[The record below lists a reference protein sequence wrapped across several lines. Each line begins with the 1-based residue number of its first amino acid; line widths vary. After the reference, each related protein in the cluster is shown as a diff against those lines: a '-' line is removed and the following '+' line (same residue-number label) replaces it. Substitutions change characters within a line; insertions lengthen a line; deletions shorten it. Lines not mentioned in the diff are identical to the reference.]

1 MTRADYPQ
9 IADLARRP
17 RSYSRRVATLP
28 TRSAKK
34 IRVQRAQR
42 DKKSIMAD
50 QYAIRPI
57 SDAEYASFRRV
68 HDHSFNSGPAPAA
81 RWPRLLRQFEA
92 ERSLAAFDP
101 ALPAGRGL
109 VGTTGVYSFRM
120 AVPGAV
126 FPVAGVTAVS
136 VLPTHRRRGILRSL
150 MSRQIADIAARGD
163 EPIAALWASETPLYG
178 RYGYGRASS
187 HAFFQFGRGEGA
199 LSALAPAD
207 PSLTLGLAE
216 PSEVVADLAKVYD
229 AVLSG
234 QPGFFSRDED
244 WWERVLDDP
253 AEERQGR
260 SPLRCLLAAD
270 GHGVRGYALYRST
283 PRWEEGTVLPD
294 GVINVWELI
303 AADPAAGAALWRDLL
318 SRDLIGS
325 VTADLRPADDPLL
338 YQLHDPR
345 RARVRVVDNLWVRII
360 DLATALARRAYSS
373 PVDVVLEVTDGLLPA
388 NAGRWRLRTAGPGGA
403 AGISDGAG
411 ISGAADCART
421 DEAADIAL
429 DVRELGAAYL
439 GGTRLA
445 ALAAAGLIRE
455 LRPGAVG
462 RLSTAMSWDPAPWCP
477 RIF

>member
-1 MTRADYPQ
+1 
-9 IADLARRP
+9 
-17 RSYSRRVATLP
+17 
-28 TRSAKK
+28 
-34 IRVQRAQR
+34 
-42 DKKSIMAD
+42 MAD
-50 QYAIRPI
+50 QYPIRPI
-57 SDAEYASFRRV
+57 SDDEYAAFRRV

-81 RWPRLLRQFEA
+81 RWPRLRRQFEA

-101 ALPAGRGL
+101 ALPAGRGI

-150 MSRQIADIAARGD
+150 MQRQIADIAARGD

-199 LSALAPAD
+199 LGAQTPAD
-207 PSLTLGLAE
+207 AGLSLQLASPAE
-216 PSEVVADLAKVYD
+216 AVADLAKVYD
-229 AVLSG
+229 TVLSG
-234 QPGFFSRDED
+234 QPGFFYRDED

-270 GHGVRGYALYRST
+270 GDGDRGGVRGYALYRST
-283 PRWEEGTVLPD
+283 PGWEEGTVLPD
-294 GVINVWELI
+294 GVIDVWELV

-318 SRDLIGS
+318 SRDLVGS
-325 VTADLRPADDPLL
+325 VTADLRAVDDPLL
-338 YQLHDPR
+338 YQLNDSR
-345 RARVRVVDNLWVRII
+345 RARVRVSDNLWVRVI
-360 DLATALARRAYSS
+360 DLPTALARRAYSS
-373 PVDVVLEVTDGLLPA
+373 PVDVVLTVTDGLLPG
-388 NAGRWRLRTAGPGGA
+388 NAGRWRLRAAGPGGGSGVGGGS
-403 AGISDGAG
+403 GIG
-411 ISGAADCART
+411 GAADCART
-421 DEAADIAL
+421 DEPADIAL

-445 ALAAAGLIRE
+445 ALAAAGLVSE
-455 LRPGAVG
+455 LRPGAVD
-462 RLSTAMSWDPAPWCP
+462 RLSTAMGWNPAPWCP

>member
-1 MTRADYPQ
+1 
-9 IADLARRP
+9 
-17 RSYSRRVATLP
+17 
-28 TRSAKK
+28 
-34 IRVQRAQR
+34 
-42 DKKSIMAD
+42 MAD

-57 SDAEYASFRRV
+57 SDAEYAAFRRV

-81 RWPRLLRQFEA
+81 RWPRLRRQFEA

-101 ALPAGRGL
+101 ALPAGAGI
-109 VGTTGVYSFRM
+109 VGTTGAYSFRM

-126 FPVAGVTAVS
+126 FPVAGVSAVS

-150 MSRQIADIAARGD
+150 MTRQIADIATRGE

-199 LSALAPAD
+199 LSASAPAD
-207 PSLTLGLAE
+207 PSLTLRLAE
-216 PSEVVADLAKVYD
+216 PSDVVADLAKVYD
-229 AVLSG
+229 TVLSG

-253 AEERQGR
+253 ADERQGR
-260 SPLRCLLAAD
+260 SPLRCLLATGGD
-270 GHGVRGYALYRST
+270 GGSGDGGGDGGGGGGSGGGGSGDGGGVRGYALYRSS

-294 GVINVWELI
+294 GVIGVWELI

-318 SRDLIGS
+318 SRDLVGS
-325 VTADLRPADDPLL
+325 VTADLRPVDDPLL
-338 YQLHDPR
+338 YQLHDSR

-360 DLATALARRAYSS
+360 DLPTALARRGYSA
-373 PVDVVLEVTDGLLPA
+373 PVDVVVEVTDGLLPG
-388 NAGRWRLRTAGPGGA
+388 NAGRWRLRAAGPGGTV
-403 AGISDGAG
+403 GAG
-411 ISGAADCART
+411 SAVGAGGAGGVGGAVDCART
-421 DEAADIAL
+421 DEPADIAL
-429 DVRELGAAYL
+429 DVRDLGAAYL

-445 ALAAAGLIRE
+445 ALAAAGLVRE

-462 RLSTAMSWDPAPWCP
+462 RLSTAMSWDPVPWCP